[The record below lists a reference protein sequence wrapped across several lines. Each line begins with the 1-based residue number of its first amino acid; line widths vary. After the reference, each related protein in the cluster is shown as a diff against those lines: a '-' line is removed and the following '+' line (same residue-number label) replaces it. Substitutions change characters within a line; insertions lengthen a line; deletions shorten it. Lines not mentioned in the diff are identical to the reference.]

1 MSGLA
6 RLWTKIGLGAAGAA
20 LVVTGATAATTASG
34 AAKADAPK
42 APPASVTV
50 QTRNGPNGAYL
61 TDGQGKS
68 LYLFVADTS
77 KTSTCNDACAA
88 QWPPLVTGGA
98 VTAGSGVDAS
108 KLSTS
113 NRQDNTKQATYN
125 NHPLYYFIADTAPG
139 QTNGQGV
146 NAFGAL
152 WWTVNPTGD
161 AITKGGSGGTPAP
174 GGGITY

>member
-1 MSGLA
+1 MAGRS
-6 RLWTKIGLGAAGAA
+6 RSFWTKIGVGVAGAA
-20 LVVTGATAATTASG
+20 LVITGATAATTAG
-34 AAKADAPK
+34 ASEAKA

-50 QTRNGPNGAYL
+50 QTRNGPNGPYL
-61 TDGQGKS
+61 TDDKGNS

-77 KTSTCNDACAA
+77 STSTCNDACAA

-98 VTAGSGVDAS
+98 VVAGNGVDAA
-108 KLSTS
+108 KLATS

-125 NHPLYYFIADTAPG
+125 NHPLYKFLADTAPG

-152 WWTVNPTGD
+152 WWTVNPAGN
-161 AITKGGSGGTPAP
+161 AITAKGSTPAP
-174 GGGITY
+174 SGGVTY